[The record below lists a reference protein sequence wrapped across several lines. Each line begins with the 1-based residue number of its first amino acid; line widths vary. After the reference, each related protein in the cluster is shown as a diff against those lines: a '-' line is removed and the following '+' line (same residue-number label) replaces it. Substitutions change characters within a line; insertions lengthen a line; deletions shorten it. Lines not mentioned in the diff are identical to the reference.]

1 MNREGLSILEDGS
14 LQEKAPLP
22 DQVPFFWERLAATT
36 SGQLLYISRVSGR
49 IFSSWTEELE
59 AKRDRVY
66 RGGVLADEMGL
77 GKTVR

>member
-1 MNREGLSILEDGS
+1 VNREGLSVLDDGS
-14 LQEKAPLP
+14 LQENAPL
-22 DQVPFFWERLAATT
+22 QLPFFWERLVVAG
-36 SGQLLYISRVSGR
+36 GQLLYINRVSGR

-59 AKRDRVY
+59 ERRNRVY